1 MYSRDSRALESER
14 LGSYGFFINFTGT
27 DNYGEQ
33 DMNLQTTQDIKRSIL
48 LALSSRI
55 STIQMCEMAK
65 AAHVASSLSVIDI
78 LSVLYA
84 GAAGVSPTTINDR
97 DRDIVIVSKGHAAA
111 GTYAVLAHAGFFSK
125 NLLESYGED
134 HSPLSGH
141 VTTQVPGIE
150 LSTGSLGHGLSVGAG
165 IALGAKRSNL
175 QRKVFVV
182 LSDGEC
188 DEGSTWEAALF
199 IAHHRLDNIII
210 LIDRNGIQS
219 LDFTENILRLE
230 PLADKWRAFGWD
242 TLEIDGHDHAELWG
256 AIVRDNSPKGMPRAI
271 ICQTIKGKGA
281 TFMENQVL
289 WHYRPPATID
299 SLKAIAEITGS

>member
-1 MYSRDSRALESER
+1 MGIHIDSRKDL
-14 LGSYGFFINFTGT
+14 
-27 DNYGEQ
+27 
-33 DMNLQTTQDIKRSIL
+33 NLNTSQDIDHSTL
-48 LALSSRI
+48 LALNSRI
-55 STIQMCEMAK
+55 STIQMCERAK
-65 AAHVASSLSVIDI
+65 AVHVASSLSVIDI

-84 GAAGVSPTTINDR
+84 GAAVVSPTTINEP

-111 GTYAVLAHAGFFSK
+111 GTYAVLAHAGFFSTRM
-125 NLLESYGED
+125 LDSYGED
-134 HSPLSGH
+134 HSSLSGH

-175 QRKVFVV
+175 KRKVFVV

-199 IAHHRLDNIII
+199 IAHHGLDNVIV

-219 LDFTENILRLE
+219 LDFTENVLRLE
-230 PLADKWRAFGWD
+230 PLAKKWRAFGWD
-242 TLEIDGHDHAELWG
+242 TQEIDGHDHTQLWG
-256 AIVRDNSPKGMPRAI
+256 AISNGDLPKSMPRVI
-271 ICQTIKGKGA
+271 ICQTTKGKGA

-289 WHYRPPATID
+289 WHYRPPGAID
-299 SLKAIAEITGS
+299 SLKAIAEITGN